1 MRFKNLK
8 TGNIVC
14 TENPVAIE
22 LMKTSD
28 NYEAVPDVAKQ
39 NKKTPLQDGENK

>member
-28 NYEAVPDVAKQ
+28 NYEVVPDAAKQ
-39 NKKTPLQDGENK
+39 DKKAPPQDGENK